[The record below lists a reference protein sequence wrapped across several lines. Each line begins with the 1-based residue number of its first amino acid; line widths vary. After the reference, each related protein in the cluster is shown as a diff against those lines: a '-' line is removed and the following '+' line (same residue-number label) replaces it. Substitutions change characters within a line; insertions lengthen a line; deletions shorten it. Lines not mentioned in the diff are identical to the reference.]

1 MLSCDVSVVIF
12 RRHILVVLFSWPQ
25 VGEKFFPCELPGE
38 ACSSLQE
45 AVAACSKD
53 EALLGGSNSGQVGK
67 MPRET
72 LERLVS
78 AACEVGPVEGEG
90 IEAVREAAVAI
101 KECFRDA
108 LKEEKKKVC
117 VSV

>member
-1 MLSCDVSVVIF
+1 M
-12 RRHILVVLFSWPQ
+12 
-25 VGEKFFPCELPGE
+25 
-38 ACSSLQE
+38 LQE

-53 EALLGGSNSGQVGK
+53 EAGSNSGL
-67 MPRET
+67 MSREN

-108 LKEEKKKVC
+108 LKEEKEKVC
-117 VSV
+117 MPV

>member
-1 MLSCDVSVVIF
+1 M
-12 RRHILVVLFSWPQ
+12 
-25 VGEKFFPCELPGE
+25 
-38 ACSSLQE
+38 LQE

-53 EALLGGSNSGQVGK
+53 DSCK
-67 MPRET
+67 MSRET

-90 IEAVREAAVAI
+90 IEAVREAAVAV

-108 LKEEKKKVC
+108 LKEEKEKVWMYVC
-117 VSV
+117 VTRLLWKLEKNRWNSKGVS